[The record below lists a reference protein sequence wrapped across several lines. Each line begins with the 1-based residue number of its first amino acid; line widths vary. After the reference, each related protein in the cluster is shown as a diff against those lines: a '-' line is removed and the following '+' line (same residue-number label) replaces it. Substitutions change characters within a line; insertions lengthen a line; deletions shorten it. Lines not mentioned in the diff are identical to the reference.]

1 LNQNLNTFI
10 NSYSNSSPKTKT
22 IIQNDGKYFELLDEN
37 CNVKE
42 NDSTTL
48 RKIDQITRG
57 QKPYLKRVLLDI
69 LDRSPQNAE
78 YICDFVIA
86 ERNEINIQESTTEWH
101 VKVLGQIQKFI
112 GFKDFN
118 LITKED
124 ILNYLDSLRRTK
136 EEDPTNK
143 SIGNR
148 NNKQ

>member
-1 LNQNLNTFI
+1 
-10 NSYSNSSPKTKT
+10 
-22 IIQNDGKYFELLDEN
+22 
-37 CNVKE
+37 
-42 NDSTTL
+42 
-48 RKIDQITRG
+48 
-57 QKPYLKRVLLDI
+57 
-69 LDRSPQNAE
+69 
-78 YICDFVIA
+78 
-86 ERNEINIQESTTEWH
+86 
-101 VKVLGQIQKFI
+101 LGQIQKFI